1 MKDAML
7 KPAETIAILQK
18 QSDTHAYKAGEVI
31 FSAGEMGS
39 VMYGILEGE
48 VELLVDGKVVETI
61 NSGDVFGEGALVHVE
76 HQRNSTAV
84 SKIDCK
90 LAALDQNRFLFAIEN
105 TPMFAVEVMRSYS
118 DRLYRFK
125 HAF

>member
-1 MKDAML
+1 ML

-18 QSDTHAYKAGEVI
+18 QPDAQSFAAGEVI
-31 FSAGEMGS
+31 FTEGETGN

-61 NSGDVFGEGALVHVE
+61 HGSDVFGEGALVHVD
-76 HQRNSTAV
+76 HQRQSTAIA
-84 SKIDCK
+84 KTDCK
-90 LAALDQNRFLFAIEN
+90 LASLDQNRFLFAIEN
-105 TPMFAVEVMRSYS
+105 TPMFAIEVMRSYS

-125 HAF
+125 HIS

>member
-1 MKDAML
+1 ML

-18 QSDTHAYKAGEVI
+18 QPDAQSFAAGEVI
-31 FSAGEMGS
+31 FTEGETGN

-61 NSGDVFGEGALVHVE
+61 IRGDVFGEGALVHVD
-76 HQRNSTAV
+76 HQRQSTAIA
-84 SKIDCK
+84 KTDCK
-90 LAALDQNRFLFAIEN
+90 LASLDQNRFLFAIEN
-105 TPMFAVEVMRSYS
+105 TPMFAIEVMRSYS

-125 HAF
+125 HIS